1 MKPNVLFLV
10 SLSVLVPSTIQA
22 EEASTEAIE
31 TVRAVHQALAAQEK
45 EQVLALLSPEV
56 LIFESGGAEL
66 SRAEYASHHLGADME
81 FSAAT
86 VRKVTDQETG
96 QKEALAWVLTRSQT
110 TGSFRGKEID
120 AKGVET
126 MLLKHTPDGWRIFHI
141 HWSSRSTKSI

>member
-22 EEASTEAIE
+22 GEASTEAIE

-96 QKEALAWVLTRSQT
+96 QKEDLAWVLTRSQT

-141 HWSSRSTKSI
+141 HWSSRSTK

>member
-1 MKPNVLFLV
+1 MKPNILFLA
-10 SLSVLVPSTIQA
+10 SLSVLVPSAIHA
-22 EEASTEAIE
+22 DEASTEAIE

-45 EQVLALLSPEV
+45 EQVLGLLSPEV

-66 SRAEYASHHLGADME
+66 SRAEYANHHLGADME

-86 VRKVTDQETG
+86 TRQVTDQQTG
-96 QKEALAWVLTRSQT
+96 QQEDLAWVLTRSQT
-110 TGSFRGKEID
+110 TGTFRGKEID

-141 HWSSRSTKSI
+141 HWSSRSNESN